1 MRGPIGYCAEC
12 GAIFESSHFA
22 MGNSRAITFMSVGVP
37 CPQGHGARL
46 LDGTFDFVDDAIHL
60 VSGPEFTRE
69 VFERLLQVVAE
80 ANPETT
86 TAGELATEAS
96 KIHPTL
102 GSVIEKLSGGDRSKR
117 GAQWLAAI
125 AIGISLIA
133 ASCRVNLDVN
143 RLIDQI
149 RGSSP
154 SEGQAARPHEVKD
167 HESKQPARPN
177 PPKKRP

>member
-1 MRGPIGYCAEC
+1 MKGPIGYCAEC
-12 GAIFESSHFA
+12 RAIFESSYFD
-22 MGNSRAITFMSVGVP
+22 MSNSRGITFRDVGVF
-37 CPQGHGARL
+37 CPKGHRAQL
-46 LDGTFDFVDDAIHL
+46 LDGTFDFVDDAVHL

-80 ANPETT
+80 ADPETI

-96 KIHPTL
+96 KIHSAL
-102 GSVIEKLSGGDRSKR
+102 GPVIEKLSGGDRSKR
-117 GAQWLAAI
+117 GAKWLAAI

-133 ASCRVNLDVN
+133 ASCRFNLDVN

-154 SEGQAARPHEVKD
+154 SEGQAASPQQKD
-167 HESKQPARPN
+167 NQQRKHGASAN
-177 PPKKRP
+177 SPKKRP